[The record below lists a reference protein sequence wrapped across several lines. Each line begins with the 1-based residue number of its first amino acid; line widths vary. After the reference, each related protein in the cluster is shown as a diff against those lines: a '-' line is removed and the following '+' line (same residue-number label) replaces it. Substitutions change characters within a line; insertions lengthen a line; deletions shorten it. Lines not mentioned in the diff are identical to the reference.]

1 MTHKTIPVAKR
12 RAAGIEDGLIRLS
25 IGLEEAAD
33 LLTDLN
39 ETLNRVTNYAAAKI
53 QQEPAFI

>member
-1 MTHKTIPVAKR
+1 
-12 RAAGIEDGLIRLS
+12 IEDGLIRLS

-33 LLTDLN
+33 LLTDLT
-39 ETLNRVTNYAAAKI
+39 ETLNRVTNYTAAKI

>member
-1 MTHKTIPVAKR
+1 MPVSKR

-25 IGLEEAAD
+25 IGLEEGAD
-33 LLTDLN
+33 LFNDLT
-39 ETLNRVTNYAAAKI
+39 ETLNRVTNYATAKI